1 MAPMLSTA
9 AARRYAALV
18 KISRQCLLGA
28 RGLSWGWVSAL
39 DLECKQSLL
48 LTRIAATENDSLC
61 APIEKLTAFL
71 ELESSIRAKVA
82 ISARKDTAC

>member
-1 MAPMLSTA
+1 LEWA
-9 AARRYAALV
+9 ASQLWIPTDKR
-18 KISRQCLLGA
+18 
-28 RGLSWGWVSAL
+28 
-39 DLECKQSLL
+39 SLL